1 MRPTQ
6 EVAKIIAAYRPT
18 WLVFEDSIPEEK
30 INDLK
35 NTQVL
40 LRETKSD
47 ISHYGDDTF
56 NAVDL
61 AVTIQ
66 IFYGFNLAESMLL
79 AEVGLMKSLE
89 KSNWKTT
96 ASEPHY
102 LDISTNTDKQQMIK
116 NLTVEKTVNIAEIG
130 EN

>member
-6 EVAKIIAAYRPT
+6 EVAKIITAYRPT

-30 INDLK
+30 INDLE

-79 AEVGLMKSLE
+79 AEVGLMKALE

-102 LDISTNTDKQQMIK
+102 LDISTNTDKQQTIK